1 MRYTVYNKA
10 MKRPVFQTNDLVE
23 AIDYTRRHP
32 RKSRRHCIYDDKLK
46 TFDIKKNK
54 TCRRNIKRT
63 GCKTLCVFDV
73 FMNKQVLQSLCCN
86 RSMCR

>member
-10 MKRPVFQTNDLVE
+10 MKRPVFQTNNLEE

-46 TFDIKKNK
+46 TFDIK
-54 TCRRNIKRT
+54 TFDIKKIRLAA
-63 GCKTLCVFDV
+63 GI
-73 FMNKQVLQSLCCN
+73 
-86 RSMCR
+86 

>member
-10 MKRPVFQTNDLVE
+10 MKRPVFQTNNLEE

-46 TFDIKKNK
+46 TFDIKKIRLAAGIQNAQ
-54 TCRRNIKRT
+54 
-63 GCKTLCVFDV
+63 GVELCAFL
-73 FMNKQVLQSLCCN
+73 MYL
-86 RSMCR
+86 

>member
-10 MKRPVFQTNDLVE
+10 MKRPVFQTNDLEE

-46 TFDIKKNK
+46 TFDIKKGK
-54 TCRRNIKRT
+54 SESQIQIRYVDICISFV
-63 GCKTLCVFDV
+63 CEI
-73 FMNKQVLQSLCCN
+73 
-86 RSMCR
+86 

>member
-46 TFDIKKNK
+46 TFDIKKIRLAVQEYK
-54 TCRRNIKRT
+54 THRGVNSVR
-63 GCKTLCVFDV
+63 F
-73 FMNKQVLQSLCCN
+73 
-86 RSMCR
+86 

>member
-10 MKRPVFQTNDLVE
+10 MKRPVFQTNNLEE

-46 TFDIKKNK
+46 TFDIKKIRLAAGIYNAQ
-54 TCRRNIKRT
+54 
-63 GCKTLCVFDV
+63 GVELCAFL
-73 FMNKQVLQSLCCN
+73 MYL
-86 RSMCR
+86 

>member
-10 MKRPVFQTNDLVE
+10 MKRPVFQTNNLEE

-46 TFDIKKNK
+46 TFDIKKIRLAAGISNAQ
-54 TCRRNIKRT
+54 
-63 GCKTLCVFDV
+63 GVELCAF
-73 FMNKQVLQSLCCN
+73 LIYL
-86 RSMCR
+86 

>member
-10 MKRPVFQTNDLVE
+10 MKRPVFQTNNLEE

-46 TFDIKKNK
+46 TFDIKKI
-54 TCRRNIKRT
+54 RLAAGIKNAQ
-63 GCKTLCVFDV
+63 GVELCAF
-73 FMNKQVLQSLCCN
+73 LIYL
-86 RSMCR
+86 

>member
-10 MKRPVFQTNDLVE
+10 MKRPVFQTNDLEE

-46 TFDIKKNK
+46 TFDIKKIRLAAGIQNAQ
-54 TCRRNIKRT
+54 
-63 GCKTLCVFDV
+63 GVELCAFL
-73 FMNKQVLQSLCCN
+73 MYL
-86 RSMCR
+86 

>member
-10 MKRPVFQTNDLVE
+10 MKRPVFQTNDLEE

-46 TFDIKKNK
+46 TFDIKKI
-54 TCRRNIKRT
+54 RLAAGNIKRT
-63 GCKTLCVFDV
+63 GCRTLCVFDV